1 MSSRW
6 QSTWVRYGVTAAT
19 LACTAA
25 QVNAADASK
34 GSAAVPAVQTSN
46 RPDSAATANLTGNH
60 PLASVLEYAR
70 QEQEY
75 LRSTVRDFSC
85 RLVKRE
91 RIDGFLQDYEYMDMQ
106 VREEVRDQQR
116 LITPL
121 SIFLEFQSPKKVA
134 GRRVLFVEGRHEGK
148 MLVRNGGKH
157 FEYVVVEVD
166 PLGETAMSESLVP
179 ITQSGFNHILA
190 QMINVLERHATIDA
204 DGTNTGVRRISGAK
218 INNRPCSVIR
228 ITHPTKQPGLEF
240 HIVNVFV
247 DRDLHVPVRVDY
259 SDWPKTEGQ
268 QPPLIAEYTY
278 TNLQLNVGLSERTFD
293 PARLK
298 AKK

>member
-1 MSSRW
+1 MSQRW
-6 QSTWVRYGVTAAT
+6 RSAWVHCGVTAAA
-19 LACTAA
+19 LACTATRT
-25 QVNAADASK
+25 NAAD
-34 GSAAVPAVQTSN
+34 SAKTNTAVPSVQTSS
-46 RPDSAATANLTGNH
+46 RPVTAATADLTGNH
-60 PLASVLEYAR
+60 PLATVLEFAR

-106 VREEVRDQQR
+106 VREEVRDDQR

-134 GRRVLFVEGRHEGK
+134 GRRVLFVEGRHDGK

-190 QMINVLERHATIDA
+190 QMIKVLERHAAIDA

-228 ITHPTKQPGLEF
+228 ITHPKKQQGLEF

-259 SDWPKTEGQ
+259 SDWPKTDGQ

-298 AKK
+298 AKH